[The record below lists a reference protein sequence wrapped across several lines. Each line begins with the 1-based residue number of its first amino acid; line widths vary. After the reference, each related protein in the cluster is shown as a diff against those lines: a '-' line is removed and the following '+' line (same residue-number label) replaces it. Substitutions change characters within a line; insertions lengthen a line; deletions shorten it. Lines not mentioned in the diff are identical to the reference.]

1 MRKKADGKSGP
12 TEKKSASVQNLAA
25 NQSLTIDDFCRLEQF
40 SRRLFYN
47 LEKEGKAPQT
57 YRAGTIRR
65 ITPEAHARW
74 RAEREAESHSQAA
87 A

>member
-1 MRKKADGKSGP
+1 MRKKAGGKSGHS
-12 TEKKSASVQNLAA
+12 EKKSASVQNLAA

-47 LEKEGKAPQT
+47 LEKEGKAPQS
-57 YRAGTIRR
+57 YRLGSCRR
-65 ITPEAHARW
+65 ISPEAHARW
-74 RAEREAESHSQAA
+74 RAERQAESSQAA